1 MEKLVDDETMMVEHL
16 NCICDLECHIFGGG
30 KVPKKRLPIIKEKV
44 LVEEIVEFKE
54 HPQDIVKWVHQGF
67 DMPMQ
72 SKILSHFVKVK
83 IFLFPNGHDCYDT
96 WGVGIP
102 WRLGEGCMAM

>member
-1 MEKLVDDETMMVEHL
+1 M
-16 NCICDLECHIFGGG
+16 
-30 KVPKKRLPIIKEKV
+30 
-44 LVEEIVEFKE
+44 VEEIVEFKE
-54 HPQDIVKWVHQGF
+54 HPQDIVKWVSQGF

-102 WRLGEGCMAM
+102 WRLGEGCMTM